1 MCGSD
6 WENLVKKPG
15 SRSVAA
21 GLVLLP
27 FVWPWASPLISL
39 SFRFLPF
46 LETRSIK
53 VEVFQT
59 VFQCA
64 TALSS
69 KLLPD
74 SSLVALSVIRNWVWF
89 RIKKLWRFC
98 SSFTCLQRKATRTLR
113 W

>member
-6 WENLVKKPG
+6 RDTLVKKPG
-15 SRSVAA
+15 SRSGAV

-27 FVWPWASPLISL
+27 FVWSWASPLISL

-46 LETRSIK
+46 LETRWIK

-64 TALSS
+64 TAPSS

-74 SSLVALSVIRNWVWF
+74 TSSL
-89 RIKKLWRFC
+89 C
-98 SSFTCLQRKATRTLR
+98 D
-113 W
+113 